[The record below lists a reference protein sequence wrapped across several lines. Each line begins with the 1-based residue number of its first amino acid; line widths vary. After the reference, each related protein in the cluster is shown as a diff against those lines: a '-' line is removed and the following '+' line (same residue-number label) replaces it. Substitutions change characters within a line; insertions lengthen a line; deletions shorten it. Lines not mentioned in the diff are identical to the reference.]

1 MKYYEGYDYDY
12 DIDKDLN
19 DKILDAAKFIAGR
32 DPIDKLTPIENANII
47 STTDDARQEDLDA
60 IIIQQNILYTVATLT
75 AATFL
80 ITSIILANGQ

>member
-1 MKYYEGYDYDY
+1 MKYYEGYDYD
-12 DIDKDLN
+12 IDVDLN
-19 DKILDAAKFIAGR
+19 NKIINDAMELAGR
-32 DPIDKLTPIENANII
+32 DPIDKLTPIENTNII
-47 STTDDARQEDLDA
+47 STTGDARQEDLDA